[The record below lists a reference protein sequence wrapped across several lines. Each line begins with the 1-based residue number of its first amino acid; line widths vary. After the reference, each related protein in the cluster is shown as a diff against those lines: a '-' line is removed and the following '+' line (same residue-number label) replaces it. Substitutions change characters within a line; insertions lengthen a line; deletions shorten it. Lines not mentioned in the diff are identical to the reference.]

1 MKAYIY
7 KFFAVFAVMVAVFMA
22 ARLMFIRFYSK
33 FYGHISI
40 GDLWDVLSHGFAMD
54 CSMAGYLT
62 MVPALGIIASV
73 FSHRRWLGCAETV
86 WYVIVSLV
94 LGAVFYLDMALY
106 GFWGFRLD
114 MTPFFYFATSPGAVL
129 GSLPASLAFY
139 GIFLWL
145 MLSAIIFAI
154 CFFTIKM
161 ISLPVLAGGRR
172 RTVAAAVLGVLTLLL
187 FIPIRGGVTVSTMN
201 LSRAYFSQ
209 NQRLNHAA
217 INPFFSLLYSATH
230 QSGNHD
236 NLNFYDDIKPFE
248 SLVTRTDSASVRT
261 DTLLTVQRPDIY
273 IIILESFSS
282 HLLPTQ
288 GGEAIATRLD
298 SIASDGLLFTNFY
311 ANTFRTDRALPSI
324 LNGYPG
330 IPPVSVMKY
339 VDKLEKL
346 PSLPKTLKQNGYELS
361 YYYGGD
367 VNFTNMLA
375 FLVSG
380 GFDNIVCDKDFSL
393 SERMGKWGA
402 HDNVLLARVA
412 CDIDTGSAPQLRVV
426 QTSSSH
432 EPFEVPY
439 NKLANPAANA
449 FAFTDS
455 VVGDFVRRLESSPRW
470 NNTLVVLVPDHYGA
484 YPMPLDE
491 MPARHHV
498 PMVLTGGALALR
510 GTVDVPASQADIAA
524 TLLGALGIEHGEFR
538 FSRDIFDADAPHSA
552 FFLEPEL
559 AGFVDADGSNAV
571 LNVVSGDL
579 SGVDPE
585 SDAATKLKAT
595 LQLLN
600 NYFKNL

>member
-1 MKAYIY
+1 
-7 KFFAVFAVMVAVFMA
+7 MA
-22 ARLMFIRFYSK
+22 ARMMFMHIYDKIYSN
-33 FYGHISI
+33 I
-40 GDLWDVLSHGFAMD
+40 DLGSLWGVLSHGFAMD

-62 MVPALGIIASV
+62 VVPALGIIASV
-73 FSHRRWLGCAETV
+73 FTRRPWLERAEVV
-86 WYVIVSLV
+86 WYVVVSLI
-94 LGAVFYLDMALY
+94 LGAVFTLDLLLY
-106 GFWGFRLD
+106 GYWGFRLD
-114 MTPFFYFATSPGAVL
+114 MTPIFYFISSPGAVL
-129 GSLPASLAFY
+129 GGLSAKQAFI
-139 GIFLWL
+139 GVLLWLFQSGVIFLIFSAV
-145 MLSAIIFAI
+145 LSS
-154 CFFTIKM
+154 IK
-161 ISLPVLAGGRR
+161 LPELRERSQRR
-172 RTVAAAVLGVLTLLL
+172 RTAIVLGVLTLLL

-248 SLVTRTDSASVRT
+248 PLVTRTDSASVRT
-261 DTLLTVQRPDIY
+261 DTLFTAQRPDIY

-282 HLLPTQ
+282 HLLSSQ

-298 SIASDGLLFTNFY
+298 TIASEGLLFTNFY
-311 ANTFRTDRALPSI
+311 ANAFRTDRALPSI

-380 GFDNIVCDKDFSL
+380 GFDRIVCDKDFPL
-393 SERMGKWGA
+393 SERLGKWGA
-402 HDNVLLARVA
+402 HDDVLFARVTR
-412 CDIDTGSAPQLRVV
+412 DIDAGTAPQLRVV

-455 VVGDFVRRLESSPRW
+455 VVGDFVRRLEASPRW
-470 NNTLVVLVPDHYGA
+470 HNTLVVLVPDHYGA
-484 YPMPLDE
+484 YPMPLDD
-491 MPARHHV
+491 MTARHHV
-498 PMVLTGGALALR
+498 PLVLTGGALAHR
-510 GTVDVPASQADIAA
+510 GTIAIPASQADIAA
-524 TLLGALGIEHGEFR
+524 TLLGALGIDHGEFR
-538 FSRDIFDADAPHSA
+538 FSRDVFDADAPHSA

-559 AGFVDADGSNAV
+559 AGFVDTDGSVAV
-571 LNVVSGDL
+571 LNVVSGDML
-579 SGVDPE
+579 QGN
-585 SDAATKLKAT
+585 SDAQAVAKLKAT

-600 NYFKNL
+600 NYFENL

>member
-1 MKAYIY
+1 MQRYIF

-22 ARLMFIRFYSK
+22 ARLLFMQIYDK
-33 FYGHISI
+33 FYGHISL
-40 GDLWDVLSHGFAMD
+40 GNLWGVLSHGFAMD
-54 CSMAGYLT
+54 CSVAGYLT
-62 MVPALGIIASV
+62 VIPALGIIASV
-73 FSHRRWLGCAETV
+73 FTHRPWLERAETV
-86 WYVIVSLV
+86 WYVVLSLV
-94 LGAVFYLDMALY
+94 LGAVVTLDMTLY

-114 MTPFFYFATSPGAVL
+114 MTPIFYFMSSPGAVL
-129 GSLPASLAFY
+129 GGLAAKQAILGVVLWLFHS
-139 GIFLWL
+139 GVIFLIFL
-145 MLSAIIFAI
+145 AVLS
-154 CFFTIKM
+154 CFK
-161 ISLPVLAGGRR
+161 LPELRERSQRR
-172 RTVAAAVLGVLTLLL
+172 RTAIVLGVLTLLL

-248 SLVTRTDSASVRT
+248 SLVTHTDSASVRT

-282 HLLPTQ
+282 HLLPSQ

-298 SIASDGLLFTNFY
+298 SIAAEGLLFTNFY

-346 PSLPKTLKQNGYELS
+346 PSLPKTLKHNGYELS

-380 GFDNIVCDKDFSL
+380 GFGNIVCDKDFPIAQRL
-393 SERMGKWGA
+393 GKWGA
-402 HDNVLLARVA
+402 HDDVLFERVTR
-412 CDIDTGSAPQLRVV
+412 DIDSGTAPQLRVV

-455 VVGDFVRRLESSPRW
+455 VVGDFVRRLEASPRW
-470 NNTLVVLVPDHYGA
+470 DNTLVVLVPDHYGA

-491 MPARHHV
+491 MTARHHV
-498 PMVLTGGALALR
+498 PLVLTGGALAHR
-510 GTVDVPASQADIAA
+510 GTIDTPASQADIAA
-524 TLLGALGIEHGEFR
+524 TLLGALGIDHGEFR
-538 FSRDIFDADAPHSA
+538 FSRDVFDADAPHSA

-559 AGFVDADGSNAV
+559 AGFVDADGTKAV

-579 SGVDPE
+579 TGADPA
-585 SDAATKLKAT
+585 SDTAIKLKAT

-600 NYFKNL
+600 NYFENL

>member
-1 MKAYIY
+1 MQRYIF
-7 KFFAVFAVMVAVFMA
+7 KFFAVFAVIVAVFMA
-22 ARLMFIRFYSK
+22 ARMMFMHIYDKIYSN
-33 FYGHISI
+33 I
-40 GDLWDVLSHGFAMD
+40 DLGSLWGVLSHGFAMD

-62 MVPALGIIASV
+62 VVPALGIIASV
-73 FSHRRWLGCAETV
+73 FTRRPWLERAEVV
-86 WYVIVSLV
+86 WYVVVSLI
-94 LGAVFYLDMALY
+94 LGAVFTLDLLLY
-106 GFWGFRLD
+106 GYWGFRLD
-114 MTPFFYFATSPGAVL
+114 MTPIFYFISSPGAVL
-129 GSLPASLAFY
+129 GGLSAKQAFI
-139 GIFLWL
+139 GVLLWLFQSGVIFLIFSAV
-145 MLSAIIFAI
+145 LSS
-154 CFFTIKM
+154 IK
-161 ISLPVLAGGRR
+161 LPELRERSQRR
-172 RTVAAAVLGVLTLLL
+172 RTAIVLGVLTLLL

-248 SLVTRTDSASVRT
+248 PLVTRTDSASVRT
-261 DTLLTVQRPDIY
+261 DTLLTVHRPDIY

-282 HLLPTQ
+282 HLLPSQ

-298 SIASDGLLFTNFY
+298 TIASDGLLFTNFY

-380 GFDNIVCDKDFSL
+380 GFDRIVCDKDFPL
-393 SERMGKWGA
+393 SERLGKWGA
-402 HDNVLLARVA
+402 HDDVLFARVTR
-412 CDIDTGSAPQLRVV
+412 DIDAGTAPQLRVV

-455 VVGDFVRRLESSPRW
+455 VVGDFVRRLEASPRW
-470 NNTLVVLVPDHYGA
+470 DNTLVVLVPDHYGA
-484 YPMPLDE
+484 YPMPLNE
-491 MPARHHV
+491 MTARHHV
-498 PMVLTGGALALR
+498 PLVLTGGALAHR
-510 GTVDVPASQADIAA
+510 GTIDSPGSQADIAA
-524 TLLGALGIEHGEFR
+524 TLLGALGIDHGEFR
-538 FSRDIFDADAPHSA
+538 FSRDVFDADAPHSA

-559 AGFVDADGSNAV
+559 AGFVDTDGSVAV
-571 LNVVSGDL
+571 LNVVSGDML
-579 SGVDPE
+579 QGN
-585 SDAATKLKAT
+585 SDAQAATKLKAT

-600 NYFKNL
+600 NYFENL

>member
-1 MKAYIY
+1 
-7 KFFAVFAVMVAVFMA
+7 
-22 ARLMFIRFYSK
+22 
-33 FYGHISI
+33 
-40 GDLWDVLSHGFAMD
+40 MD

-62 MVPALGIIASV
+62 VLPALGIIASV
-73 FSHRRWLGCAETV
+73 FTRRPWLERAEVV
-86 WYVIVSLV
+86 WYVVVSLI
-94 LGAVFYLDMALY
+94 LGAVFTLDLLLY
-106 GFWGFRLD
+106 GYWGFRLD
-114 MTPFFYFATSPGAVL
+114 MTPIFYFISSPGAVL
-129 GSLPASLAFY
+129 GGLSAKQAFI
-139 GIFLWL
+139 GVLLWLFQSGVIFLIFSAV
-145 MLSAIIFAI
+145 LSS
-154 CFFTIKM
+154 IK
-161 ISLPVLAGGRR
+161 LPELRERSQRR
-172 RTVAAAVLGVLTLLL
+172 RTARVLGVLTLLL

-201 LSRAYFSQ
+201 LSRAYFSR

-248 SLVTRTDSASVRT
+248 PLVTRTDSASVRT
-261 DTLLTVQRPDIY
+261 DTLLTAQRPDIY

-282 HLLPTQ
+282 HLLPSQ
-288 GGEAIATRLD
+288 GGEAIAMRLD
-298 SIASDGLLFTNFY
+298 SIAADGILFTNFY

-380 GFDNIVCDKDFSL
+380 GFDRIVCDKDFPSP
-393 SERMGKWGA
+393 SAWANGGA
-402 HDNVLLARVA
+402 HDDVLFARVTR
-412 CDIDTGSAPQLRVV
+412 DIDAGTAPQLRVV

-455 VVGDFVRRLESSPRW
+455 VVGDFVRRLEASPRW
-470 NNTLVVLVPDHYGA
+470 HNTLVVLVPDHYGA
-484 YPMPLDE
+484 YPMPLDD
-491 MPARHHV
+491 MTARHRASCAHRRC
-498 PMVLTGGALALR
+498 PRSPRYNRHPGIAGRHCRHAPRRPRHRPRRIPIQPRCLR
-510 GTVDVPASQADIAA
+510 RRRPSFG
-524 TLLGALGIEHGEFR
+524 L
-538 FSRDIFDADAPHSA
+538 
-552 FFLEPEL
+552 FLEPEL
-559 AGFVDADGSNAV
+559 AGFVDTDGSVAV
-571 LNVVSGDL
+571 LNVVSGDML
-579 SGVDPE
+579 QGN
-585 SDAATKLKAT
+585 SDAQSRRKAQKPPSNFSTTILKT
-595 LQLLN
+595 SDTIR
-600 NYFKNL
+600 

>member
-1 MKAYIY
+1 MQRYIF

-22 ARLMFIRFYSK
+22 ARMMFMHFYTK
-33 FYGHISI
+33 FYDHISL
-40 GDLWDVLSHGFAMD
+40 GNLWGVLSHGFAMD

-62 MVPALGIIASV
+62 VVPALGIIASV
-73 FSHRRWLGCAETV
+73 FTRRPWLERAEVV
-86 WYVIVSLV
+86 WYVVVSLI
-94 LGAVFYLDMALY
+94 LGAVFTLDLLLY
-106 GFWGFRLD
+106 GYWGFRLD
-114 MTPFFYFATSPGAVL
+114 MTPIFYFISSPGAVL
-129 GSLPASLAFY
+129 GGLSAKQAFI
-139 GIFLWL
+139 GVLLWLFQSGVIFLIFSAV
-145 MLSAIIFAI
+145 LSS
-154 CFFTIKM
+154 IK
-161 ISLPVLAGGRR
+161 LPELRERSQRR
-172 RTVAAAVLGVLTLLL
+172 RTAIVLGVLTLLL

-248 SLVTRTDSASVRT
+248 PLVTRTDSASVRT
-261 DTLLTVQRPDIY
+261 DTLLTVHRPDIY

-282 HLLPTQ
+282 HLLPSQ

-298 SIASDGLLFTNFY
+298 TIASEGLLFTNFY

-380 GFDNIVCDKDFSL
+380 GFDRIVCDKDFPL
-393 SERMGKWGA
+393 SERLGKWGA
-402 HDNVLLARVA
+402 HDDVLFARVTR
-412 CDIDTGSAPQLRVV
+412 DIDAGTAPQLRVV

-455 VVGDFVRRLESSPRW
+455 VVGDFVRRLEASPRW
-470 NNTLVVLVPDHYGA
+470 HNTLVVLVPDHYGA
-484 YPMPLDE
+484 YPMPLDD
-491 MPARHHV
+491 MTARHHV
-498 PMVLTGGALALR
+498 PLVLTGGALAQR
-510 GTVDVPASQADIAA
+510 GTIATPASQADIAA
-524 TLLGALGIEHGEFR
+524 TLLGALGIDHGEFR
-538 FSRDIFDADAPHSA
+538 FSRDVFDADAPHSA

-559 AGFVDADGSNAV
+559 AGFVDTDGSVAV

-579 SGVDPE
+579 TGADPA
-585 SDAATKLKAT
+585 SDTAIKLKAT

-600 NYFKNL
+600 NYFENL

>member
-1 MKAYIY
+1 MQRYIF
-7 KFFAVFAVMVAVFMA
+7 KFFAVFAVMVAVFMG
-22 ARLMFIRFYSK
+22 ARMMFMHFYTK
-33 FYGHISI
+33 FYGHISL
-40 GDLWDVLSHGFAMD
+40 GNLWGVLSHGFAMD
-54 CSMAGYLT
+54 CSVAAYLT
-62 MVPALGIIASV
+62 VIPALGIIASV
-73 FSHRRWLGCAETV
+73 FTHRRWLGRAETV
-86 WYVIVSLV
+86 WYIVLSLV
-94 LGAVFYLDMALY
+94 LGAIFYLDMVLY

-139 GIFLWL
+139 GILLWL

-154 CFFTIKM
+154 CFFTIKI

-248 SLVTRTDSASVRT
+248 PLVTRTDSASVRT
-261 DTLLTVQRPDIY
+261 DTLLTAQRPDIY

-282 HLLPTQ
+282 HLLPSQ

-298 SIASDGLLFTNFY
+298 TIASEGLLFTNFY

-380 GFDNIVCDKDFSL
+380 GFDRIVCDKDFPL
-393 SERMGKWGA
+393 SERLGKWGA
-402 HDNVLLARVA
+402 HDDVLFERVTR
-412 CDIDTGSAPQLRVV
+412 DIDSGTAPQLRVV

-455 VVGDFVRRLESSPRW
+455 VVGDFVRRLEASPRW
-470 NNTLVVLVPDHYGA
+470 HNTLVVLVPDHYGA
-484 YPMPLDE
+484 YPMPLDD
-491 MPARHHV
+491 MTARHHV
-498 PMVLTGGALALR
+498 PLVLTGGALAHR
-510 GTVDVPASQADIAA
+510 GTIATPASQADIAA
-524 TLLGALGIEHGEFR
+524 TLLGALGIDHGEFR
-538 FSRDIFDADAPHSA
+538 FSRDVFDADAPHSA

-559 AGFVDADGSNAV
+559 AGFVDTDSSVAV
-571 LNVVSGDL
+571 LNVVSGDMHQ
-579 SGVDPE
+579 GN
-585 SDAATKLKAT
+585 SDAQAVTKLKAT

-600 NYFKNL
+600 NYFENL